1 MGMIL
6 SIYNYIKRQL
16 LKCTTRIRKKN
27 TRDTGIVSD
36 NPVVLQDNKINNEIT
51 ETHTISEQKN
61 DEEYDAKIENKQMK
75 DNKHRNIKLDC
86 EELDREDLD
95 TVELDDIE
103 SDNIKTNHIESERKT
118 TTESK
123 HKTTCEL
130 QESELIKESYDSI
143 QLDPITNLSEDMDL
157 LINNLKVISEIKESE
172 KLWLDSGTLSISAP
186 TIWQPLS
193 RRAFGQSRETI
204 IPAVIEIITNAT
216 SSKNKNNHQIYNLYP
231 KVIVGLTNLKISY
244 PDKETELQ
252 ILINLINNAIKCY
265 VL

>member
-36 NPVVLQDNKINNEIT
+36 NPVVLLDNKINNEIT

-61 DEEYDAKIENKQMK
+61 DEKHNDKIENKQMK
-75 DNKHRNIKLDC
+75 DNEHHNIKLDC

-95 TVELDDIE
+95 TVELDNAE
-103 SDNIKTNHIESERKT
+103 SDNIKPSHTESE
-118 TTESK
+118 
-123 HKTTCEL
+123 HKTHCEL
-130 QESELIKESYDSI
+130 QESELIKESSDSI
-143 QLDPITNLSEDMDL
+143 QLDTITNLSEDMDL

-172 KLWLDSGTLSISAP
+172 KLWLDSGTLSISTP

-193 RRAFGQSRETI
+193 RLAFGQSREII
-204 IPAVIEIITNAT
+204 IPAVTEIIANAT
-216 SSKNKNNHQIYNLYP
+216 SFKNKNNHQIYNLYP
-231 KVIVGLTNLKISY
+231 KVIVGLTNLKMSY
-244 PDKETELQ
+244 ADKETELQ
-252 ILINLINNAIKCY
+252 ILINLINNAIK
-265 VL
+265 